1 MQQCLKGKQTI
12 SQLERGKDSS
22 LPAARDQ
29 TIVHFAG
36 MGEMGSVEQEFNSS
50 IESWGCCED

>member
-36 MGEMGSVEQEFNSS
+36 MEEMGSVEQR
-50 IESWGCCED
+50 I